1 MALGKWPQRITRR
14 DDKEGVIMTSDE
26 RYDELAGRN
35 HELATLV
42 EFFRESPFVGVE
54 LELERQTDEGREI
67 EL

>member
-1 MALGKWPQRITRR
+1 MN
-14 DDKEGVIMTSDE
+14 DMM
-26 RYDELAGRN
+26 N
-35 HELATLV
+35 